1 MLSIFER
8 CLNLNLEK
16 KCPKK
21 KKRNKKKTFILSF
34 WFFLS
39 CTAVAHCIMGKL
51 ASGSRSSRFWL
62 GSRDSFV
69 CCCSWSV
76 RWCHRQRVSHTPSFL
91 LLLHYCWY
99 YFCCYYSP
107 GEHHSF
113 FFFYY
118 LSSHRSNHTR
128 FIKIQNNTYGLKSL
142 KTYIS
147 NHAWTIRPSSSYL
160 S

>member
-1 MLSIFER
+1 MVSIFER

-16 KCPKK
+16 KKCPKK
-21 KKRNKKKTFILSF
+21 KERKKKRLSFCLSDSFSLSF

-76 RWCHRQRVSHTPSFL
+76 RWRHRQRVSHTPSFYFFFIIVDIIFVVIIL
-91 LLLHYCWY
+91 LVNMIL
-99 YFCCYYSP
+99 
-107 GEHHSF
+107 
-113 FFFYY
+113 FFYY

-128 FIKIQNNTYGLKSL
+128 FI
-142 KTYIS
+142 
-147 NHAWTIRPSSSYL
+147 
-160 S
+160 